1 MLLLLLRRCFVCCCL
16 AMVGCLVNLCVV
28 LCSFLAGWGL
38 GGYVILHLTVLSVA
52 INLTFRT
59 TSASLFSFELSA

>member
-1 MLLLLLRRCFVCCCL
+1 MAIGGWLFKLGGLLVTLW
-16 AMVGCLVNLCVV
+16 
-28 LCSFLAGWGL
+28 AGWGL